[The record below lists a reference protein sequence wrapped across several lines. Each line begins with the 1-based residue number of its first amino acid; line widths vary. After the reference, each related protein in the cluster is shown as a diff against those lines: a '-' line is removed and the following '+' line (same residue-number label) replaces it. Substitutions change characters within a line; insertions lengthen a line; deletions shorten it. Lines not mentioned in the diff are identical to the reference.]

1 MAANAEGRLMKRSIF
16 AALLVLAGVLG
27 PAQAQTPV
35 AGKDYVEIPNGRPL
49 EPAKGV
55 VVVEEFFNYICPA
68 CNAFEPIFVAWQA
81 KLPAY
86 VKVAHVPATFRAD
99 FVQYAK
105 AYYAAEGLGL
115 VEKTHRAVYEAIHV
129 KRTIPAEGQRPDEE
143 KIAEFYAG
151 FGVTKDQFLSAMRSF
166 GVKVKVDRA
175 TEHMTK
181 SRVPSTPTLVV
192 NGRYMV
198 RGATWDDSL
207 RIASFL
213 IEKEHERASA
223 ASAAPSQ

>member
-1 MAANAEGRLMKRSIF
+1 MKGSIF

-27 PAQAQTPV
+27 PAQAQSPV
-35 AGKDYVEIPNGRPL
+35 AGKDYIEIPNGRPL
-49 EPAKGV
+49 DPAEGV

-68 CNAFEPIFVAWQA
+68 CNAFEPLFVAWQA

-86 VKVAHVPATFRAD
+86 VKVVHVPATFRAD

-115 VEKTHRAVYEAIHV
+115 VDKTHRAVYEAIHV

-143 KIAEFYAG
+143 KIAAFYADY
-151 FGVTKDQFLSAMRSF
+151 GVSKDEFLSAMRSF
-166 GVKVKVDRA
+166 GVKLKVDRA

-181 SRVPSTPTLVV
+181 SRVPSTPTLLV
-192 NGRYMV
+192 NGRYLIK
-198 RGATWDDSL
+198 AASWEDSL
-207 RIASFL
+207 RVATFL
-213 IEKEHERASA
+213 IEKEHARGSAGA
-223 ASAAPSQ
+223 ASGAPSQ